1 MIFTKLPPMR
11 KKFEPSTMG
20 GGFLVKGLLHS
31 NGIFGTDARILKV
44 IISGISMTSSVEIN
58 SFGKLIP

>member
-1 MIFTKLPPMR
+1 MR